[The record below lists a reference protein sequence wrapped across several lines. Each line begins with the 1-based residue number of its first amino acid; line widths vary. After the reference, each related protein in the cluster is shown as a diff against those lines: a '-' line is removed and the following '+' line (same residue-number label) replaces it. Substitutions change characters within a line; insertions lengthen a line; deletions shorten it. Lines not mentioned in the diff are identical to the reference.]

1 MPKPPDFKPD
11 ATPPSPSSFWTEPHP
26 FAPVTGPTKL
36 CGFCGGGKDHPIHQ
50 GDGHER

>member
-11 ATPPSPSSFWTEPHP
+11 MTPPNDSWCHFRHA
-26 FAPVTGPTKL
+26 FLPVTGPGKL

-50 GDGHER
+50 GGRHER